1 MPSPITF
8 IITLPQ
14 KLHLEEGIVTNR
26 LPMCT
31 IWVYKKVQK
40 GGEMAKT
47 AMTHAR
53 LTPEIKEKAEA
64 ILKEL
69 GISISAAYE
78 MLYRQ
83 IIAHQGI
90 PFDLRL
96 PNKDTIRAMQDAR
109 HGKGERYDSV
119 EKMFEDLKV

>member
-1 MPSPITF
+1 MQI
-8 IITLPQ
+8 
-14 KLHLEEGIVTNR
+14 
-26 LPMCT
+26 
-31 IWVYKKVQK
+31 KVQDIRLCCLDRVIIDVYHIVIQIEETNMGK
-40 GGEMAKT
+40 I

-53 LTPEIKEKAEA
+53 LTPEIKQQAEA

-78 MLYRQ
+78 MFYRQ

-96 PNKDTIRAMQDAR
+96 PNKNTIQAMKDAR
-109 HGKGERYDSV
+109 DGKGTKYESV
-119 EKMFEDLKV
+119 EKMFKGLQA